1 MTAIQC
7 GTRWGVDH
15 RIDHLAGEKAWQ
27 CGTLGG
33 KPLLPLRCKRTLAP
47 PLEGGPLC
55 WQARGP
61 GFESPMLHQILI
73 SELALQ
79 RAECQEFERLT
90 TKLTTCSSRSLVVK
104 LGEIPPFSNSKLG
117 TGGANG
123 TFRAS

>member
-1 MTAIQC
+1 MAMWRSGWKTAAPLEMQTASGAAA
-7 GTRWGVDH
+7 GTWTTL
-15 RIDHLAGEKAWQ
+15 LAGK
-27 CGTLGG
+27 GV
-33 KPLLPLRCKRTLAP
+33 
-47 PLEGGPLC
+47 
-55 WQARGP
+55 RGS
-61 GFESPMLHQILI
+61 ESPMLHQILI